1 MPEREPLPAL
11 NPYMEEFWQAA
22 PRFTGFTYGDVDIVP
37 QYTEVLASDT
47 DTRVQLAPGIVL
59 HNPVLSAAMTTIT
72 ETKMAVAVAEAGGL
86 GVFHTA
92 ARPEEIAQMAVDAK
106 YSSAWCN
113 PKPIFAR
120 QEQSIAQFTEKNS
133 RKGWDFRFYPVIN
146 EDGRLVGT
154 INRDQIEHV
163 WDRSGTQ
170 TVAEIMSHISAETST
185 SQTDDPDAAYS
196 QMVANNLTALP
207 VVDSEGKLTGLYT
220 LKDLARR
227 KQGTIASLD
236 KLGRPLVGAAVETRL
251 EYALP
256 RVDAYKETV
265 DVIFLDSSHGDSH
278 KAIEALRELHN
289 QFPNIPIIGGNSA
302 DGETA
307 LRYAQ
312 AGAAGVKVGVGAG
325 SICTTRLVTAMGRGM
340 ITTIRDAHVTTRRG
354 GYELPIIADGGI
366 QHGGDMAKA
375 LAFGASAI
383 MVGGFIAATDECAAK
398 RTRNADG
405 VEEMEYAGMGSIA
418 EQAKASRARDY
429 TTGSDDV
436 LSEGVSSKLTSRGS
450 VLPIL
455 RELRS
460 GLKIALA
467 SSNAANIEEF
477 WRKARPEWAS
487 AGTMLERNPHISA
500 RGTIESK

>member
-1 MPEREPLPAL
+1 MSGREALPPL
-11 NPYMEEFWQAA
+11 NPYMEEFWQDA
-22 PRFTGFTYGDVDIVP
+22 PRFTGFTYGDVDIIP

-47 DTRVQLAPGIVL
+47 DTQVQLAPGVIL

-72 ETKMAVAVAEAGGL
+72 ETKMAVAMAEAGGL
-86 GVFHTA
+86 GVFHA
-92 ARPEEIAQMAVDAK
+92 AAKPDEIAQMMVDAK

-120 QEQSIAQFTEKNS
+120 RGQSIANFTEKNS
-133 RKGWDFRFYPVIN
+133 RKGWDFRFYPVVN
-146 EDGRLVGT
+146 DDGRLVGT
-154 INRDQIEHV
+154 ISRDQIEHV
-163 WDRSGTQ
+163 WDRSSSQ
-170 TVAEIMSHISAETST
+170 TVEEIMSRISEETFT
-185 SQTDDPDAAYS
+185 SQADDPDAAYE
-196 QMVANNLTALP
+196 QMVANNLSALP
-207 VVDSEGKLTGLYT
+207 VIDSEGKLIGLYT

-251 EYALP
+251 ELALP
-256 RVDAYKETV
+256 RVDAYKDTV
-265 DVIFLDSSHGDSH
+265 DIIFLDSSHGDSH
-278 KAIEALRELHN
+278 KAIEALKELHN
-289 QFPNIPIIGGNSA
+289 QFPDIPIIGGNSA

-307 LRYAQ
+307 LRYAE

-340 ITTIRDAHVTTRRG
+340 ITTIRDAHATTRRG

-398 RTRNADG
+398 RTRNAEG
-405 VEEMEYAGMGSIA
+405 IEVMEYAGMGSIA
-418 EQAKASRARDY
+418 EQEKARQARDY
-429 TTGSDDV
+429 ATGSEDV
-436 LSEGVSSKLTSRGS
+436 LSEGVSSKLASRGS

-467 SSNAANIEEF
+467 SSNAPNVEEF

-487 AGTMLERNPHISA
+487 AATMLERNPHIA
-500 RGTIESK
+500 AKGTIESK